1 MGPNTPT
8 ENQPGD
14 LKSLNAASVVAMTP
28 APPGDKM
35 TLTERFEVF
44 NRRLEIAETRSMMR
58 QNVVEQNER
67 VNKLRNGGLEN
78 RLNKLRN
85 VVEEFQ
91 KSHISLQNRL
101 NKLSSRMRN
110 LYQMFDAL
118 QWIVKDQNKDM
129 EQHLRKL
136 RAIVRGGLG
145 ATAPG
150 AASANTNHRAKKKTA
165 APGTARGSASTKQ
178 CAKKKTTAPG
188 AARGSAHSKQRAK
201 KKTSASTKQKA

>member
-1 MGPNTPT
+1 
-8 ENQPGD
+8 
-14 LKSLNAASVVAMTP
+14 
-28 APPGDKM
+28 M
-35 TLTERFEVF
+35 TLTEYFAMF
-44 NRRLEIAETRSMMR
+44 NRRLDIAETRSMMR
-58 QNVVEQNER
+58 QNVVER
-67 VNKLRNGGLEN
+67 LDKSHSSLEN

-85 VVEEFQ
+85 VVERLD
-91 KSHISLQNRL
+91 KSHSSLENRL

-129 EQHLRKL
+129 EKHLRKL

-150 AASANTNHRAKKKTA
+150 TASANTNHRAKKKTA

>member
-1 MGPNTPT
+1 
-8 ENQPGD
+8 
-14 LKSLNAASVVAMTP
+14 
-28 APPGDKM
+28 M
-35 TLTERFEVF
+35 TLTEYFAMF
-44 NRRLEIAETRSMMR
+44 NRRLDIAETRSMMR
-58 QNVVEQNER
+58 QNVVER
-67 VNKLRNGGLEN
+67 LDKSHSSLEN

-85 VVEEFQ
+85 VVERLD
-91 KSHISLQNRL
+91 KSHSSLENRL

-129 EQHLRKL
+129 EKHLRKL

-150 AASANTNHRAKKKTA
+150 TASANTNHRAKKKTA
-165 APGTARGSASTKQ
+165 APGTASANANHR
-178 CAKKKTTAPG
+178 AKKKTAAPG
-188 AARGSAHSKQRAK
+188 TAHSKQRAK